1 MSKEYQGV
9 MVYGEQ
15 KQGLIHPVTYELL
28 GKGGELARQLDV
40 PLMVTIIGPKGM
52 DMSQCIHHGAQKV
65 YYVSSDTLFN
75 EPEECVYAEN
85 YLRIMNDVKPEICLF
100 GATTFGRSLAPRIAA
115 AAGCGMTADCT
126 DLKIDADGLLIQVRP
141 AFSENILAHIKSKT
155 QPQMA
160 TVRYKEFDATP
171 LDTSLTGE
179 VIELEGEAVKN
190 PQVKMLGQLDAE
202 DFDITKY
209 DVVVSGGKG
218 LKSPEDMKM
227 LQELAELLGG
237 AIGASRTIV
246 DEGYASK
253 SHQVGY
259 SGNRVKPTIYI
270 ACGISGAP
278 QHLAGMK
285 EAALIVAINTDP
297 SAPIFNVAD
306 IGIVADLYQVVP
318 ALIEAV
324 KQRKNAS

>member
-9 MVYGEQ
+9 MIYAEQ
-15 KQGLIHPVTYELL
+15 KRGEIHPVTYELL
-28 GKGGELARQLDV
+28 GKGGELARQLGV
-40 PLMVTIIGPKGM
+40 PLMVTVIGPSGM
-52 DMSQCIHHGAQKV
+52 DVRECIYHGAQKV
-65 YYVSSDTLFN
+65 YYVASDALFSD
-75 EPEECVYAEN
+75 PEECVFAEN
-85 YLRIMNDVKPEICLF
+85 FLRVMNQVKPEICLF
-100 GATTFGRSLAPRIAA
+100 GATTFGRSLAPRVAA
-115 AAGCGMTADCT
+115 GAGCGMTADCT
-126 DLKIDADGLLIQVRP
+126 DLQIDTDGLLIQVRP

-171 LDTSLTGE
+171 RDTSLQGE
-179 VIELEGEAVKN
+179 VIEMEGVALDH
-190 PQVKMLGQLDAE
+190 PQVRVLGQLETDE
-202 DFDITKY
+202 FDITRY
-209 DVVVSGGKG
+209 QVVVSGGKG

-227 LQELAELLGG
+227 LQELADLLGG
-237 AIGASRTIV
+237 AIGASRSIV
-246 DEGYASK
+246 DEGYAPK

-270 ACGISGAP
+270 AAGISGAP

-285 EAALIVAINTDP
+285 EAAMIIAINTDP

-306 IGIVADLYQVVP
+306 IGIVADLYEVIP

-324 KQRKNAS
+324 KQRKQK